1 MVEAINQIGFGGA
14 SLTSLFSLRESLRLL
29 NQAFDSGITHFDT
42 APLYGRG
49 YSEIILGKFAR
60 EKRTKISITTK
71 FGLGGFSDTRFP
83 ISLAMPLNYLKKKL
97 LKSVDQ
103 KLEIGGHLIE
113 IPKRLITKQ
122 EVENSFKLSISRL
135 KTDFLD
141 YYLLHEGIPFML
153 TDEAQQFLLLLIQKG
168 WVKKIGLATNSNIIR
183 SLDANCLTNWS
194 VLQYEFNEYYEDS
207 LIEKHPDKLHIH
219 HSCLKNLSSSKQ
231 EHVYLNAGDILALAA
246 KQNPCGKILF
256 STRRI
261 NVLKSN
267 VDKFQQKF
275 SNNALL

>member
-1 MVEAINQIGFGGA
+1 MIECINQLGFGGA
-14 SLTSLFSLRESLRLL
+14 SLTSFFSSRDSLRLL
-29 NQAFDSGITHFDT
+29 NQAFDFGITHFDT

-83 ISLAMPLNYLKKKL
+83 VSLAMPLNYFKKKL
-97 LKSVDQ
+97 LKTADQ
-103 KLEIGGHLIE
+103 KLVISDHLLE

-122 EVENSFKLSISRL
+122 EVENSFKDSISRL

-153 TDEAQQFLLLLIQKG
+153 TDEANQFLLLLVQKG
-168 WVKKIGLATNSNIIR
+168 WVKKIGLATNNNIIR
-183 SLDANCLTNWS
+183 SLDANSLTNWS
-194 VLQYEFNEYYEDS
+194 VLQYEFNEYYTND
-207 LIEKHPDKLHIH
+207 LIDQYPDKMHIY
-219 HSCLKNLSSSKQ
+219 HSCLKNLPVSKQ
-231 EHVYLNAGDILALAA
+231 KDIYFNAGNILALAA
-246 KQNPCGKILF
+246 KQNPTGKILF

-261 NVLKSN
+261 DVLKNN
-267 VDKFQQKF
+267 VDKYQQIF
-275 SNNALL
+275 SSSAIL